1 MTDSQSLILY
11 RMDAASV
18 ALMRAARLNRGQAY
32 WLCVRHGWAPLT
44 SEAVATY
51 AAECRTISAYIKTN
65 LQGTETNEPLE
76 VFG

>member
-1 MTDSQSLILY
+1 MTDSQSLILS

-32 WLCVRHGWAPLT
+32 WLCVRHGWARLT

-51 AAECRTISAYIKTN
+51 AVECRTIAAYIKTN
-65 LQGTETNEPLE
+65 FLGTETEEHKE
-76 VFG
+76 VFE